1 MKTLTK
7 TLVASA
13 LTAIVLTSSAI
24 TTFAASPGSP
34 LVLSFKADTVSFNK
48 VVITGNP
55 KIILVKGLKEEVR
68 IEEYYHR
75 SKTTIAR
82 KGYSLLINSTEK
94 SPVTIT
100 VTVKDLCRIQ
110 AFDNT
115 SITTMGTFDLTY
127 LQIFLNDNA
136 RADVK
141 ANANSM
147 YTILKDASTLKLS
160 GSAESHT
167 YIANNTEGIV
177 FANFVCRK
185 TDKLTSEPLASN

>member
-24 TTFAASPGSP
+24 TTFAANPVSP

-48 VVITGNP
+48 VVITGNA

-68 IEEYYHR
+68 IEEYYNP

-110 AFDNT
+110 AFDDA
-115 SITTMGTFDLTY
+115 SITTMGTLNLTY
-127 LQIFLNDNA
+127 LQIFLNDSA

-167 YIANNTEGIV
+167 YIANNSEGIV
-177 FANFVCRK
+177 FENFVCRK